1 MKKNLKIILNILLL
15 QIIILTSC
23 NPKTMDDFFGIQ
35 MDPQYIDNFE
45 IVSYSELEGAKYK
58 SNALMNPLVYAY
70 AEMGPNTVHIKIVNS
85 DSSPLKINFNFDEFY
100 LHLDEEKFVLSK
112 GDRENYPDKR
122 EIKTNESIEFILELP
137 SNFLSTTGMKNPQSH
152 SADYTFEI
160 WKGQNTLNIIKEK
173 IKFIEVKLG
182 TNVTVILKPIP

>member
-1 MKKNLKIILNILLL
+1 MKKDMT
-15 QIIILTSC
+15 IIINVLLVQIFILASC

-35 MDPQYIDNFE
+35 MDPKYIDNFE
-45 IVSYSELEGAKYK
+45 IISYTIQEGAKYK

-70 AEMGPNTVHIKIVNS
+70 AEVGPNTVHIKIVNS
-85 DSSPLKINFNFDEFY
+85 DSSPLKVNFNIDEFY
-100 LHLDEEKFVLSK
+100 LYLEKDKFVLSK
-112 GDRENYPDKR
+112 GDRDNYPDKV
-122 EIKTNESIEFILELP
+122 EINKNESVEFILELP

-173 IKFIEVKLG
+173 IKFIEVNLG
-182 TNVTVILKPIP
+182 TDITIILKPIP

>member
-35 MDPQYIDNFE
+35 MDPQYIDYFE
-45 IVSYSELEGAKYK
+45 IISYSELEGAKYK

-70 AEMGPNTVHIKIVNS
+70 AEMGPNTVHIKIVNT
-85 DSSPLKINFNFDEFY
+85 DSSPLKINFNIDEFY
-100 LHLDEEKFVLSK
+100 LHLEKEKFVLSK

-122 EIKTNESIEFILELP
+122 KIKTNESIEFILELP

-152 SADYTFEI
+152 SQDYTFDI

-182 TNVTVILKPIP
+182 TNVTIILKPIP